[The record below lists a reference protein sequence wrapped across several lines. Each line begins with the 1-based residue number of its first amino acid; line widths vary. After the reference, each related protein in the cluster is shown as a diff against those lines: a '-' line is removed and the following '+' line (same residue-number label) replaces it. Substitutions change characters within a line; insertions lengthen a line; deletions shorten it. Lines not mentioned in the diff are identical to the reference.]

1 MLPSGSIERNQQA
14 GFIGGTLTGFFV
26 NISMADVFATILLS
40 AIGAVVRFLVSML
53 MRRLLRGKNRD
64 QPHLN

>member
-1 MLPSGSIERNQQA
+1 MLPIERSQQA
-14 GFIGGTLTGFFV
+14 GFIGGTLTGIFA

-40 AIGAVVRFLVSML
+40 AIGAVVSFLVSML

>member
-1 MLPSGSIERNQQA
+1 MLPSESIERSQQA

-40 AIGAVVRFLVSML
+40 AIGAVVSFLVSML
-53 MRRLLRGKNRD
+53 MRRLLRERNKER
-64 QPHLN
+64 PHPD

>member
-1 MLPSGSIERNQQA
+1 MLPIERSQQA
-14 GFIGGTLTGFFV
+14 GLIGGTLTGIFA

-40 AIGAVVRFLVSML
+40 AIGAVVSFLVSML